1 MQNHYLLCQIIYQS
15 HNSKKQNKQ
24 TNKQTK
30 TKPYGLDW
38 SGAGARPQACHS
50 HGGAVTSK
58 ACGGL

>member
-1 MQNHYLLCQIIYQS
+1 VPNYL
-15 HNSKKQNKQ
+15 SKPQQQKAKQ